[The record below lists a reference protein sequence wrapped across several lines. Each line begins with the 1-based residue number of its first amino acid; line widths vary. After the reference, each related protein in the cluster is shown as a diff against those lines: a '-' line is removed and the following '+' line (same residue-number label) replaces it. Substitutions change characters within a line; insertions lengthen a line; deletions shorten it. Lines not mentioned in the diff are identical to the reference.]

1 MILALSG
8 LLAGVLAGFL
18 GIGGGSLLVPILVT
32 LGNEPVQSVAI
43 SNLAIAIISL
53 SGSIQNWRMGKL
65 NLKRV
70 FYLSLPALI
79 TAQIGV
85 YFANQ
90 LPSTLLLTAFGI
102 LLLVNVYLVGLRKK
116 LTHNTAETSQHQ
128 KLISNS
134 MIAKIAA
141 GSLAGLL
148 AGLFGVGGGVIIVPL
163 QIVFLGET
171 IKVAIQTSLGV
182 ICITAISATMGHSF
196 HGNVL
201 FTDGIILG
209 IGGIIGSQFSTRML
223 PKLPDK
229 VILFAFRIILAS
241 LSIYILYKANS

>member
-1 MILALSG
+1 MIELLSG

-18 GIGGGSLLVPILVT
+18 GIGGGTLLVPILVT
-32 LGNEPVQSVAI
+32 LGNEPPQSVAT
-43 SNLAIAIISL
+43 SSLAISIIAVA
-53 SGSIQNWRMGKL
+53 GSFQNWRMGKL
-65 NLKRV
+65 HLKRV

-102 LLLVNVYLVGLRKK
+102 LLLVNIYLVGLRKE
-116 LTHNTAETSQHQ
+116 LTNKTAENSQDQ
-128 KLISNS
+128 KYMLNP
-134 MIAKIAA
+134 MIAKIFA
-141 GSLAGLL
+141 GSAAGLL

-163 QIVFLGET
+163 QVVFLGET

-182 ICITAISATMGHSF
+182 IVITTISATIGHSLN
-196 HGNVL
+196 GNVL

-209 IGGIIGSQFSTRML
+209 IGGLIGSQFSTRML

-229 VILFAFRIILAS
+229 VILFAFRTILAS